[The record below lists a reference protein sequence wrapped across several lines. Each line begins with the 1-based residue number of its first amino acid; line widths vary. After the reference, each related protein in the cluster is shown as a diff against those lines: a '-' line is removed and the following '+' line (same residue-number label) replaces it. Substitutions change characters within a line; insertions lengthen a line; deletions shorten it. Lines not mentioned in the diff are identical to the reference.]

1 MLKSFLF
8 VLLLGLLAG
17 ASASAAEPTITAE
30 KAWARA
36 TTSAAAT
43 GVVYLSL
50 ADTGPAADRLVGVA
64 TPVAAHADMH
74 IMVME
79 GNVMQMR
86 PVDAVDVKPG
96 ERIQFKPSGLHIMLT
111 DLKQPLTRGE
121 RFPVTLDFEKAGKVD
136 VEVLV
141 LPIGATGYP

>member
-8 VLLLGLLAG
+8 ILLLCLFAG
-17 ASASAAEPTITAE
+17 ASGSAAEPTITAE

-50 ADTGPAADRLVGVA
+50 AETGPVADRLVGIA

-96 ERIQFKPSGLHIMLT
+96 EHIQFKPNGLHI
-111 DLKQPLTRGE
+111 
-121 RFPVTLDFEKAGKVD
+121 
-136 VEVLV
+136 
-141 LPIGATGYP
+141 